1 MLRRILFALLFVPLL
16 ASSQGSQSEA
26 QAELKK
32 LNWQAGPGKGAI
44 GSKATVDI
52 PAGYVFLGDRDTS
65 RFIELAGNPPPKGD
79 HYMIA
84 PQNLNWFAVFSF
96 DETGYVKDDEK
107 IDPDG
112 LLTSLKEGDAP
123 QNEERKR
130 LGMRAIY
137 TDGWAVTPHY
147 DGITKRLEWGL
158 RLRNEEGRSNVN
170 YTSRI
175 LGRTGVMRVV
185 LVADLET
192 LEQDT
197 KAFKTSLQGFTFNAG
212 ETYAEF
218 KQGDKVAEYGL
229 AALILGGAA
238 AVATKKG
245 FWGVIAGFFAAF
257 WKLIAAGGVAL
268 IAGLRSFFKKKNS

>member
-1 MLRRILFALLFVPLL
+1 MFGRLLYVLLLLPLV
-16 ASSQGSQSEA
+16 AFSQGQENDP
-26 QAELKK
+26 QAELRK
-32 LNWQAGPGKGAI
+32 LNWQEGPSKGVI
-44 GSKATVDI
+44 GAKATIEI

-65 RFIELAGNPPPKGD
+65 RFIELVGNPPPRQS
-79 HYMIA
+79 HYLIA
-84 PQNLNWFAVFSF
+84 PKGLDWFAVFSF

-107 IDPDG
+107 IDPDA
-112 LLTSLKEGDAP
+112 LMKTLKEGDGP

-130 LGMRAIY
+130 LGMRSMY

-147 DGITKRLEWGL
+147 DAETKRLEWGV
-158 RLRNEEGRSNVN
+158 RLRSEEGRMNVN

-175 LGRTGVMRVV
+175 LGRSGVMSAV
-185 LVADLET
+185 LVSDAQG

-197 KAFKTSLQGFTFNAG
+197 KEFKAALQKFTYSPG

-245 FWGVIAGFFAAF
+245 LWGVIAGFFAAF
-257 WKLIAAGGVAL
+257 WKVIAGVAIAAVA
-268 IAGLRSFFKKKNS
+268 ALRSYFKKKSQ